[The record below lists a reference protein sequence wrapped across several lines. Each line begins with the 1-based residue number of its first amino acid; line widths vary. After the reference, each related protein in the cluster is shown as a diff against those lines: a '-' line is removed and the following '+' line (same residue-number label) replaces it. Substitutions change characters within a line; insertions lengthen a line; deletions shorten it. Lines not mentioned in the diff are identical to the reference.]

1 MEFLTTILTQ
11 LLNIINFLADA
22 AVNYPSG
29 MQFLGA
35 GLAVFTGVGSGI
47 GEGMAAAKAV
57 EAVGRQPEASG
68 KITVTM
74 IIGQAVAE
82 TTGLYGLI
90 IAIMCMSK

>member
-1 MEFLTTILTQ
+1 MEILTTILTQ
-11 LLNIINFLADA
+11 LLNVINFLATHE
-22 AVNYPSG
+22 SG

-35 GLAVFTGVGSGI
+35 GIAVFTGVGSGI

-57 EAVGRQPEASG
+57 EAVGRQPEAFG
-68 KITVTM
+68 KITVIM

>member
-1 MEFLTTILTQ
+1 MEILTTILTQ
-11 LLNIINFLADA
+11 LLNVINFLVD
-22 AVNYPSG
+22 YPGG
-29 MQFLGA
+29 MQFVGA
-35 GLAVFTGVGSGI
+35 GIAVFTGV